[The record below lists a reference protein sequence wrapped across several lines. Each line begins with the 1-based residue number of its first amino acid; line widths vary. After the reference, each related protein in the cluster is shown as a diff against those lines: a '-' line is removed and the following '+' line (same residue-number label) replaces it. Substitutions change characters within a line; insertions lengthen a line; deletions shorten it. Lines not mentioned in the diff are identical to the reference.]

1 MAAVCVPGRGPLEV
15 PSAQIIL
22 WSADLISPFPDV
34 TSWLFSPPTNALP
47 ISGSSF
53 RIKVRKLEETQ
64 RVPAARTVQALLK
77 QRVSNTLS
85 SLNIHCFGC
94 HCKAT
99 AAAERLSTE
108 QCCKALQDKK

>member
-64 RVPAARTVQALLK
+64 RVPAARTVTAGPSKAEGFQHVVLTEHPLLW
-77 QRVSNTLS
+77 LS
-85 SLNIHCFGC
+85 
-94 HCKAT
+94 
-99 AAAERLSTE
+99 
-108 QCCKALQDKK
+108 LQSHSCS